1 MKQAKTV
8 TVKQKYVEDRIH
20 DAARTLRRLPE
31 ERVQGYFSTWPKIK
45 RDEMEILQMEKEP
58 MRIRPSMDDITE
70 MEEVLFVWLRWLEVD
85 ERKLVWQR
93 AAVRPAARVANLA
106 RQRAAH
112 RRDGQGAPNHA
123 HLAAAAAVFI
133 TTKSFGY
140 A

>member
-1 MKQAKTV
+1 MKQAKIV
-8 TVKQKYVEDRIH
+8 TVKQKYVEERIH

-70 MEEVLFVWLRWLEVD
+70 MEEVLFVWLRWLAVD

-93 AAVRPAARVANLA
+93 AERVRWKLICAQFGVGRTKAWEMYKCALGKIAAR
-106 RQRAAH
+106 
-112 RRDGQGAPNHA
+112 
-123 HLAAAAAVFI
+123 I
-133 TTKSFGY
+133 
-140 A
+140 

>member
-20 DAARTLRRLPE
+20 DAARSLRRLPE

-58 MRIRPSMDDITE
+58 MRIRPSTDDITE

-85 ERKLVWQR
+85 ERKLVWKR
-93 AAVRPAARVANLA
+93 AERVRWKLICVQFGVGRTKAWEMYKCALGKIAAR
-106 RQRAAH
+106 
-112 RRDGQGAPNHA
+112 
-123 HLAAAAAVFI
+123 I
-133 TTKSFGY
+133 
-140 A
+140 

>member
-8 TVKQKYVEDRIH
+8 TVKQKYVEDRIR

-58 MRIRPSMDDITE
+58 MRIRPSSDDITE

-93 AAVRPAARVANLA
+93 AERVRWKLICAQFGVGRTKAWEMYKCALGKIAAR
-106 RQRAAH
+106 
-112 RRDGQGAPNHA
+112 
-123 HLAAAAAVFI
+123 I
-133 TTKSFGY
+133 
-140 A
+140 

>member
-1 MKQAKTV
+1 MKQKKTV

-20 DAARTLRRLPE
+20 NAARTLRRLPE

-58 MRIRPSMDDITE
+58 MRIRPSMEDITQ

-93 AAVRPAARVANLA
+93 AERVRWKLICAQFGVGRTKAWEMYKCALGKIAAR
-106 RQRAAH
+106 
-112 RRDGQGAPNHA
+112 
-123 HLAAAAAVFI
+123 I
-133 TTKSFGY
+133 
-140 A
+140 

>member
-58 MRIRPSMDDITE
+58 MRIRPSMDDVTQ

-93 AAVRPAARVANLA
+93 AERVRWKLICAQFGVGRTKAWEMYKCALGKIAAR
-106 RQRAAH
+106 
-112 RRDGQGAPNHA
+112 
-123 HLAAAAAVFI
+123 I
-133 TTKSFGY
+133 
-140 A
+140 

>member
-20 DAARTLRRLPE
+20 DAARTLRGLPE

-58 MRIRPSMDDITE
+58 MRVRPTSDDITE

-93 AAVRPAARVANLA
+93 AERVRWKLICAQFGVGRTKAWEMYKCALGKIAAR
-106 RQRAAH
+106 
-112 RRDGQGAPNHA
+112 
-123 HLAAAAAVFI
+123 I
-133 TTKSFGY
+133 
-140 A
+140 

>member
-8 TVKQKYVEDRIH
+8 TVKQKYVEDRIR

-58 MRIRPSMDDITE
+58 MRIRPSSDDITE

-93 AAVRPAARVANLA
+93 AERVRWKLICAQFGVGRTKAWEMYKCALGKIAARILAN
-106 RQRAAH
+106 
-112 RRDGQGAPNHA
+112 
-123 HLAAAAAVFI
+123 
-133 TTKSFGY
+133 
-140 A
+140 

>member
-1 MKQAKTV
+1 MKQKKTV

-20 DAARTLRRLPE
+20 NAARTLRRLPE

-93 AAVRPAARVANLA
+93 AERVRWKLICAQFGVGRTKAWEMYKCALGKIAAR
-106 RQRAAH
+106 
-112 RRDGQGAPNHA
+112 
-123 HLAAAAAVFI
+123 I
-133 TTKSFGY
+133 
-140 A
+140 

>member
-1 MKQAKTV
+1 MKQVKTV

-31 ERVQGYFSTWPKIK
+31 ERVQGYFSTWPTIK
-45 RDEMEILQMEKEP
+45 RDEMEILQMEKES

-93 AAVRPAARVANLA
+93 AERVRWKLICAQFGVGRTKAWEIYKCALGKIAAR
-106 RQRAAH
+106 
-112 RRDGQGAPNHA
+112 
-123 HLAAAAAVFI
+123 I
-133 TTKSFGY
+133 
-140 A
+140 

>member
-8 TVKQKYVEDRIH
+8 TLKQKYVEDRIH
-20 DAARTLRRLPE
+20 EAARTLRRLPE

-58 MRIRPSMDDITE
+58 MRIRPSMDDITQ

-93 AAVRPAARVANLA
+93 AERVRWKLICAQFGVGRTKAWEMYKCALGKIAAR
-106 RQRAAH
+106 
-112 RRDGQGAPNHA
+112 
-123 HLAAAAAVFI
+123 I
-133 TTKSFGY
+133 
-140 A
+140 

>member
-20 DAARTLRRLPE
+20 NAARTLRRLPE

-45 RDEMEILQMEKEP
+45 RDEMEILQMKKEP

-93 AAVRPAARVANLA
+93 AERVRWKLICAQFGVGRTKAWEMYKCALGKIAAR
-106 RQRAAH
+106 
-112 RRDGQGAPNHA
+112 
-123 HLAAAAAVFI
+123 I
-133 TTKSFGY
+133 
-140 A
+140 

>member
-45 RDEMEILQMEKEP
+45 RDEMEILQVEKER
-58 MRIRPSMDDITE
+58 MRVRPSMDDITE

-93 AAVRPAARVANLA
+93 AERVRWKLICAQFGVGRTKAWEMYKCALGKIAAR
-106 RQRAAH
+106 
-112 RRDGQGAPNHA
+112 
-123 HLAAAAAVFI
+123 I
-133 TTKSFGY
+133 
-140 A
+140 

>member
-93 AAVRPAARVANLA
+93 AERVRWKLICAQFGVGRTKAWEMYKCALGKIAVR
-106 RQRAAH
+106 
-112 RRDGQGAPNHA
+112 
-123 HLAAAAAVFI
+123 I
-133 TTKSFGY
+133 
-140 A
+140 

>member
-93 AAVRPAARVANLA
+93 AERVRWKLICVQFGVGRTKAWEMYKCALGKIAAR
-106 RQRAAH
+106 
-112 RRDGQGAPNHA
+112 
-123 HLAAAAAVFI
+123 I
-133 TTKSFGY
+133 
-140 A
+140 

>member
-93 AAVRPAARVANLA
+93 AERVRWKLICAQFGVGRTKAWEMYKCALGKIAAR
-106 RQRAAH
+106 
-112 RRDGQGAPNHA
+112 
-123 HLAAAAAVFI
+123 I
-133 TTKSFGY
+133 
-140 A
+140 

>member
-58 MRIRPSMDDITE
+58 MRIRPSMNDITE

-93 AAVRPAARVANLA
+93 AERVRWKLICSQFGVGRTKAWEMYKCALGKIAAR
-106 RQRAAH
+106 
-112 RRDGQGAPNHA
+112 
-123 HLAAAAAVFI
+123 I
-133 TTKSFGY
+133 
-140 A
+140 

>member
-1 MKQAKTV
+1 MKQKKTV

-58 MRIRPSMDDITE
+58 MRIRPSMDDITQ
-70 MEEVLFVWLRWLEVD
+70 MEEVLFMWLRWLEVD

-93 AAVRPAARVANLA
+93 AERVRWKLICAQFGVGRTKAWEMYKCALGKIAAR
-106 RQRAAH
+106 
-112 RRDGQGAPNHA
+112 
-123 HLAAAAAVFI
+123 I
-133 TTKSFGY
+133 
-140 A
+140 

>member
-20 DAARTLRRLPE
+20 NAARMLRRLPE

-58 MRIRPSMDDITE
+58 MRIRPSMDDIAE
-70 MEEVLFVWLRWLEVD
+70 MEEVLFVWLRWLEVV

-93 AAVRPAARVANLA
+93 AERVRWKLICAQFGVGRTKAWEMYKCALGKIAAC
-106 RQRAAH
+106 
-112 RRDGQGAPNHA
+112 
-123 HLAAAAAVFI
+123 I
-133 TTKSFGY
+133 
-140 A
+140 

>member
-8 TVKQKYVEDRIH
+8 TVKQKYVEDRIYE
-20 DAARTLRRLPE
+20 AARTLRRLPE

-58 MRIRPSMDDITE
+58 MRVRPTSDDITE

-93 AAVRPAARVANLA
+93 AERVRWKLICAQFGVGRTKAWEMYKCALGKIAAR
-106 RQRAAH
+106 
-112 RRDGQGAPNHA
+112 
-123 HLAAAAAVFI
+123 I
-133 TTKSFGY
+133 
-140 A
+140 

>member
-70 MEEVLFVWLRWLEVD
+70 MEEVLFVWLRWLEVG

-93 AAVRPAARVANLA
+93 AERVRWKLICAQFGVGRTKAWEMYKCALGKIAAR
-106 RQRAAH
+106 
-112 RRDGQGAPNHA
+112 
-123 HLAAAAAVFI
+123 I
-133 TTKSFGY
+133 
-140 A
+140 

>member
-58 MRIRPSMDDITE
+58 MRIRPSTDDITE
-70 MEEVLFVWLRWLEVD
+70 MEEVLFVWLRWL
-85 ERKLVWQR
+85 
-93 AAVRPAARVANLA
+93 
-106 RQRAAH
+106 
-112 RRDGQGAPNHA
+112 
-123 HLAAAAAVFI
+123 
-133 TTKSFGY
+133 
-140 A
+140 

>member
-20 DAARTLRRLPE
+20 EAARTLRRLPE

-58 MRIRPSMDDITE
+58 MRVRPTSDDITE

-93 AAVRPAARVANLA
+93 AERVRWKLICAQFGVGRTKAWEMYKCALGKIAAR
-106 RQRAAH
+106 
-112 RRDGQGAPNHA
+112 
-123 HLAAAAAVFI
+123 I
-133 TTKSFGY
+133 
-140 A
+140 

>member
-8 TVKQKYVEDRIH
+8 TVKQKYVEERIH

-93 AAVRPAARVANLA
+93 AERVRWKLICAQFGVGRTKAWEMYKCALGKIAAR
-106 RQRAAH
+106 
-112 RRDGQGAPNHA
+112 
-123 HLAAAAAVFI
+123 I
-133 TTKSFGY
+133 
-140 A
+140 

>member
-1 MKQAKTV
+1 MKQNKTV

-58 MRIRPSMDDITE
+58 MRIRPSSDDITQ

-93 AAVRPAARVANLA
+93 AERVRWKRICAQFGVGRTKDWEMYKCALGKIAAR
-106 RQRAAH
+106 
-112 RRDGQGAPNHA
+112 
-123 HLAAAAAVFI
+123 I
-133 TTKSFGY
+133 
-140 A
+140 